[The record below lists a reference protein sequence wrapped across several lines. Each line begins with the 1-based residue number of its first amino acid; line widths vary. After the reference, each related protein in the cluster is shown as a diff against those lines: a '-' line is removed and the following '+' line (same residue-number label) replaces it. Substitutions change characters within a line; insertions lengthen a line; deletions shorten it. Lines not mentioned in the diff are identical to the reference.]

1 MSTTASD
8 PATST
13 AHEPGAA
20 GPRGTRRRA
29 TRIGQG
35 ILIVLSAMCAVI
47 GASTLVADDPF
58 EPAATTMI
66 ASFGMLAGAF
76 GIGAAL
82 AAPRSLPARLSLC
95 ALPVFFAWHVAALG
109 TWVPDAVLGVV
120 SVVGVVLVVV
130 GSRGGAG
137 PVS

>member
-8 PATST
+8 HPATSP
-13 AHEPGAA
+13 AHEREAA
-20 GPRGTRRRA
+20 GPRSSGRRA

-47 GASTLVADDPF
+47 GASTMFVDDPF
-58 EPAATTMI
+58 EPTATTMI
-66 ASFGMLAGAF
+66 ASF

-82 AAPRSLPARLSLC
+82 AAPRSLLARLSLC
-95 ALPVFFAWHVAALG
+95 ALPVFFAWHVVALG
-109 TWVPDAVLGVV
+109 TWVPDAVLGAV
-120 SVVGVVLVVV
+120 SVGGVVLVVV
-130 GSRGGAG
+130 GSRGGAA